1 MTFFKG
7 YDILLLTSYMK
18 DFSAPF
24 FDFLKSTTELLTSSL
39 TVLAEK
45 AGLLLTHLWVIF
57 TKQQLILGLQEL
69 LSGIFLFV
77 GGLISYR
84 VLSKYRASKRMN
96 ALDRGVMMA
105 LFFILTL
112 WFVIKG
118 LSLSIDSLPRLL
130 NPEYYALQES
140 VQLLNQVKK

>member
-1 MTFFKG
+1 
-7 YDILLLTSYMK
+7 MK